1 MIMTL
6 QEKLYHIKQ
15 NMSQQLPESIL
26 NAFNQSLEQLLM
38 QNLEKQAL
46 KEGEIAPDFTL
57 LSSEDKSISLYDQL
71 ERNDNIV
78 LTFFRGNWCPFCKAE
93 LNHYQ
98 QAINSNI
105 INSAT
110 IIAISPQSIEFN
122 RLIKQKNHLEFTVL
136 SDQGNSIAKRYGLV
150 FTLDENIREIY
161 KNIGADLQ
169 RFNGD
174 SSYQL
179 PIPATYLINK
189 SRKIIVASVNSNYM
203 ERADICD
210 IVNKHNLPK
219 NVPGN
224 NAIR

>member
-6 QEKLYHIKQ
+6 QEKLHHIKQ
-15 NMSQQLPESIL
+15 NMNQQLPESIL

-122 RLIKQKNHLEFTVL
+122 RLIKQENHLEFTVL
-136 SDQGNSIAKRYGLV
+136 SDQGNNVAKRYGLV
-150 FTLDENIREIY
+150 FTLDENNREIY

-169 RFNGD
+169 LFNGN